1 MKARERRRGFIDGG
15 LLRRRASR
23 VSAAGNLPHILAALV
38 WLPQR
43 TRAPGVTPAS
53 AAGREPLGAARSALP
68 SAVYLVAA
76 DSLLGRALP
85 AEEAYTVLRR
95 AAVAKVQFSKLL
107 SRHRIDAFLQRELR
121 GVRGVVLDLGA
132 GLRPFADLI
141 PGQAIAL
148 DYRPRPEL
156 DVIGDA
162 HHLPFADASVDAVVC
177 TEVFEHLLDPPA
189 AAQEIIRILKPGG
202 RLILTTRF
210 CFPLHDR
217 PADYWRFTSYTL
229 SRLFAPLSPVV
240 LPQHTAYQTLLVLLV
255 RLVMEPTRLNR
266 VVSPPVLA
274 LCALLWGL
282 EPVAGR
288 LLPSD
293 ALTSGYLVAGR
304 KPDA

>member
-1 MKARERRRGFIDGG
+1 
-15 LLRRRASR
+15 
-23 VSAAGNLPHILAALV
+23 
-38 WLPQR
+38 
-43 TRAPGVTPAS
+43 
-53 AAGREPLGAARSALP
+53 
-68 SAVYLVAA
+68 
-76 DSLLGRALP
+76 
-85 AEEAYTVLRR
+85 VLHR
-95 AAVAKVQFSKLL
+95 AAVAKVQFSKRL
-107 SRHRIDAFLQRELR
+107 SRHRIDAFLQRELG

-141 PGQAIAL
+141 PGQTIAL
-148 DYRPRPEL
+148 DYRPRPDL
-156 DVIGDA
+156 DLIGDA

-177 TEVFEHLLDPPA
+177 TEVFEHLIDPPA
-189 AAQEIIRILKPGG
+189 AAREIVRILKPGG

-229 SRLFAPLSPVV
+229 SRLFAPLNPVV
-240 LPQHTAYQTLLVLLV
+240 LPQHTAYQTLLVLVV

-266 VVSPPVLA
+266 IVSPPVLA
-274 LCALLWGL
+274 LCGLLWGV
-282 EPVAGR
+282 EPLAGR

>member
-1 MKARERRRGFIDGG
+1 M
-15 LLRRRASR
+15 L
-23 VSAAGNLPHILAALV
+23 H
-38 WLPQR
+38 
-43 TRAPGVTPAS
+43 
-53 AAGREPLGAARSALP
+53 
-68 SAVYLVAA
+68 
-76 DSLLGRALP
+76 
-85 AEEAYTVLRR
+85 R

-121 GVRGVVLDLGA
+121 DVGGVVLDLGA

-141 PGQAIAL
+141 PGRTVAL
-148 DYRPRPEL
+148 DYRARPDL
-156 DVIGDA
+156 DLIGDA
-162 HHLPFADASVDAVVC
+162 HRLPFADGSVDAVVC

-189 AAQEIIRILKPGG
+189 AAGEIVRVLRPGG
-202 RLILTTRF
+202 RLVLTTRF

-229 SRLFAPLSPVV
+229 ARLFEPLDPVV

-266 VVSPPVLA
+266 IVSPPVLA

-304 KPDA
+304 KPNA

>member
-1 MKARERRRGFIDGG
+1 M
-15 LLRRRASR
+15 L
-23 VSAAGNLPHILAALV
+23 H
-38 WLPQR
+38 
-43 TRAPGVTPAS
+43 
-53 AAGREPLGAARSALP
+53 
-68 SAVYLVAA
+68 
-76 DSLLGRALP
+76 
-85 AEEAYTVLRR
+85 R
-95 AAVAKVQFSKLL
+95 AAVAKVQFSKRL
-107 SRHRIDAFLQRELR
+107 SRHRIDAFLQRELG

-141 PGQAIAL
+141 PGQTIAL
-148 DYRPRPEL
+148 DFRPRPNL
-156 DVIGDA
+156 DLIGDA

-177 TEVFEHLLDPPA
+177 TEVFEHLIDPPA
-189 AAQEIIRILKPGG
+189 AAREIVRILKPGG

-229 SRLFAPLSPVV
+229 SRLFAPLNPTVM
-240 LPQHTAYQTLLVLLV
+240 PQHTAYQTLLVLLV

-266 VVSPPVLA
+266 IVSPPVLA
-274 LCALLWGL
+274 LCGLLWTL

-304 KPDA
+304 KPGA